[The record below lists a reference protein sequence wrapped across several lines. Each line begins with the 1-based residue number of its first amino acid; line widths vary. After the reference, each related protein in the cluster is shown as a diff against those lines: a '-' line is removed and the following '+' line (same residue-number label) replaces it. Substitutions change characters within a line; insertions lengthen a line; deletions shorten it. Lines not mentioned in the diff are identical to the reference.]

1 MLVTVDRN
9 LIHQQNLSVLERLGL
24 VVLVAYSNNLKALR
38 PLIPELLTVLASI
51 RPGEV
56 VHIGPP

>member
-1 MLVTVDRN
+1 VLVTVDRN